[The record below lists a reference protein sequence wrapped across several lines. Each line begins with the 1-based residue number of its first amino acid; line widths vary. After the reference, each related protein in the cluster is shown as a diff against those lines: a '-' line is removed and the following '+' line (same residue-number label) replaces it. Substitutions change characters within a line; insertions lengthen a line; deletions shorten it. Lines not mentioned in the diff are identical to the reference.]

1 MPPEESQ
8 ELKRILSNS
17 EIDFIFLVAPTTTDE
32 RLNFLSQVAS
42 GFIYFVSLKGV
53 TGAGNINV
61 DEVTSNLSR
70 IRKYISLPVG
80 VGFGIKDGKTAKEIS
95 AKSDAIIV
103 GSVLVSIVDEFSN
116 DKNKLMSQMKE
127 KSLEISQVLR

>member
-32 RLNFLSQVAS
+32 RLKFLSQVAS

-61 DEVTSNLSR
+61 DEVASNLSR

>member
-1 MPPEESQ
+1 MFGYEDFANAARSAGVDGVLVVDMPPEESQ

-32 RLNFLSQVAS
+32 RLKFLSQVAS

-61 DEVTSNLSR
+61 DEVASNLSR
-70 IRKYISLPVG
+70 IRKYISACRG
-80 VGFGIKDGKTAKEIS
+80 RFW
-95 AKSDAIIV
+95 
-103 GSVLVSIVDEFSN
+103 N
-116 DKNKLMSQMKE
+116 
-127 KSLEISQVLR
+127 

>member
-1 MPPEESQ
+1 
-8 ELKRILSNS
+8 
-17 EIDFIFLVAPTTTDE
+17 
-32 RLNFLSQVAS
+32 
-42 GFIYFVSLKGV
+42 
-53 TGAGNINV
+53 V

-70 IRKYISLPVG
+70 IRKFISLPVG

-95 AKSDAIIV
+95 VKLDAIIV